1 MALRRWTPGLGAG
14 EKLVQAAAVST
25 GPSLE
30 LCTLPSTLGSSVAV
44 EALEQLFVVE
54 QSLQSDYFKC
64 NEEAKIFLKDIAVAV
79 KKLEEMRKATIDLLE
94 IESMELNK
102 LYYLL
107 ETLPNSI
114 KRELEECVRDAR
126 RLNLFEINT
135 IKMRITRTENEIE
148 LLKKKI
154 TDLTKY
160 NEALGEKQEELA
172 RKHARFVLS
181 LNQTMEKK
189 ATTTVYINETYTKIN
204 LKREDIALQKKCIQE
219 AEELM
224 EKERAEY
231 LIRKQEL
238 TAQINEF
245 ENTREVKRME
255 TYQKKKELDK
265 LQTKM
270 SKIKETVTVSAA
282 VLSDHNLE
290 IARLHE
296 SIRYWEQQVSELKK
310 ALAILEAKLCF
321 FTDNK
326 EKLDDISNDEKNEF
340 LNKIKQLVE
349 TLHAARMEY
358 KDLRE
363 KMKTLAR
370 QYKIVLSE
378 EEKAFLQKQKI
389 HDENQK
395 QLTFIS
401 QKEYFLSQKRVDI
414 KNMEEG
420 LITLQELQHVIT
432 QWKMAC
438 LRKKHARWTAKIK
451 AEIQAITEKIQNAEV
466 RRIELLN
473 ETSFRQQEISEFVA
487 QIEKLTTEL
496 KEEEKAFVNKEKM
509 LMKELS
515 KYEEIFVKETQINK
529 EKEEELVEYL
539 PQLQV
544 AEQEY
549 KEKRRKLEELSNII
563 TAQRQEEDLLNN
575 HIFLFTRD
583 FSRYISNTEDVKQ
596 ELKQLRDQESKKNK
610 DHFETL
616 KNLENGFYIND
627 QKADLLLLENKKL
640 KEYILYLKNNIEK
653 YREGQE
659 ALMHTSSDLSR
670 QLIAQEAQYKDLWAE
685 FQTTVKILVDNG
697 EETLQDI
704 KNLTDKLRERDEK
717 MQHVS
722 TWLRGSLEG
731 LRLLVEQESPM
742 DLLKKKK
749 HIRTRVHFPV
759 VKCTEKNTLTK

>member
-1 MALRRWTPGLGAG
+1 MTADLGRPCCILVKLGFLLLRNS
-14 EKLVQAAAVST
+14 VS
-25 GPSLE
+25 
-30 LCTLPSTLGSSVAV
+30 V
-44 EALEQLFVVE
+44 
-54 QSLQSDYFKC
+54 LQKG
-64 NEEAKIFLKDIAVAV
+64 
-79 KKLEEMRKATIDLLE
+79 R
-94 IESMELNK
+94 
-102 LYYLL
+102 
-107 ETLPNSI
+107 
-114 KRELEECVRDAR
+114 
-126 RLNLFEINT
+126 
-135 IKMRITRTENEIE
+135 
-148 LLKKKI
+148 
-154 TDLTKY
+154 
-160 NEALGEKQEELA
+160 EKQEELA

-204 LKREDIALQKKCIQE
+204 LKREDIALQKKCMQE
-219 AEELM
+219 TEELM

-245 ENTREVKRME
+245 KNTREVKRME
-255 TYQKKKELDK
+255 TYEKKKELDK

-290 IARLHE
+290 IAQLHE

-310 ALAILEAKLCF
+310 ALAILEVKLCF

-326 EKLDDISNDEKNEF
+326 EKLDDTSNDEKNEF

-358 KDLRE
+358 KDLQE
-363 KMKTLAR
+363 KVKTLTR

-378 EEKAFLQKQKI
+378 EEKAFLQKRKI

-420 LITLQELQHVIT
+420 LVTLQELQRATKTVYQQQIKILSANLERESQRCVIT
-432 QWKMAC
+432 QWKIAC

-466 RRIELLN
+466 RRTELLN
-473 ETSFRQQEISEFVA
+473 EE
-487 QIEKLTTEL
+487 
-496 KEEEKAFVNKEKM
+496 M
-509 LMKELS
+509 
-515 KYEEIFVKETQINK
+515 FVKETQINK
-529 EKEEELVEYL
+529 EKEEELVECL

-549 KEKRRKLEELSNII
+549 KEKKRKLEELSNII

-583 FSRYISNTEDVKQ
+583 FSRYISNTEDIKQ
-596 ELKQLRDQESKKNK
+596 ELKQLRDQESKKTK

-670 QLIAQEAQYKDLWAE
+670 QLIAQEPQYKDLWAE
-685 FQTTVKILVDNG
+685 FQATVKILVDNG

-722 TWLRGSLEG
+722 TWLQGSLEG

-742 DLLKKKK
+742 GLLKKKK

-759 VKCTEKNTLTK
+759 VKRTERNTLTK

>member
-1 MALRRWTPGLGAG
+1 MALSPWTPGLGAG

-30 LCTLPSTLGSSVAV
+30 LCAFPSTLGPSVAV

-54 QSLQSDYFKC
+54 RSLQSDYFKC

-107 ETLPNSI
+107 ETLPSSI

-154 TDLTKY
+154 TDLKEY

-181 LNQTMEKK
+181 LNKIMEKK
-189 ATTTVYINETYTKIN
+189 ATTTVYINETYTQIN

-245 ENTREVKRME
+245 KDICEIKRVE
-255 TYQKKKELDK
+255 TYKKKKELDK

-296 SIRYWEQQVSELKK
+296 SIKFWEQQVNELKK

-321 FTDNK
+321 FADNK
-326 EKLDDISNDEKNEF
+326 EKLDDTSNDEKNEF

-349 TLHAARMEY
+349 TLHDARMEY

-378 EEKAFLQKQKI
+378 EEKTFLQKRKI
-389 HDENQK
+389 YDENQK
-395 QLTFIS
+395 QLTYIT

-420 LITLQELQHVIT
+420 LITLQELQ
-432 QWKMAC
+432 
-438 LRKKHARWTAKIK
+438 
-451 AEIQAITEKIQNAEV
+451 QATKQY
-466 RRIELLN
+466 
-473 ETSFRQQEISEFVA
+473 TS
-487 QIEKLTTEL
+487 
-496 KEEEKAFVNKEKM
+496 NK
-509 LMKELS
+509 S
-515 KYEEIFVKETQINK
+515 K
-529 EKEEELVEYL
+529 
-539 PQLQV
+539 
-544 AEQEY
+544 
-549 KEKRRKLEELSNII
+549 S
-563 TAQRQEEDLLNN
+563 
-575 HIFLFTRD
+575 
-583 FSRYISNTEDVKQ
+583 
-596 ELKQLRDQESKKNK
+596 
-610 DHFETL
+610 
-616 KNLENGFYIND
+616 
-627 QKADLLLLENKKL
+627 
-640 KEYILYLKNNIEK
+640 
-653 YREGQE
+653 
-659 ALMHTSSDLSR
+659 
-670 QLIAQEAQYKDLWAE
+670 
-685 FQTTVKILVDNG
+685 
-697 EETLQDI
+697 
-704 KNLTDKLRERDEK
+704 
-717 MQHVS
+717 
-722 TWLRGSLEG
+722 
-731 LRLLVEQESPM
+731 
-742 DLLKKKK
+742 
-749 HIRTRVHFPV
+749 
-759 VKCTEKNTLTK
+759 

>member
-389 HDENQK
+389 HD
-395 QLTFIS
+395 
-401 QKEYFLSQKRVDI
+401 D
-414 KNMEEG
+414 
-420 LITLQELQHVIT
+420 VIT